1 MQAKKTSLTL
11 LYIVVYTVLLHAET
25 LCKLVTCCPS
35 SEWECRGLKN
45 EEMVQ
50 GATKDRKGN
59 PRNVQKRK
67 SLAAGLAGNCG
78 PEGDIL
84 QLIWKAYSNSKNIL
98 KKKKER
104 QECEWIIWWKELLN
118 TIGSQEDYWIK
129 RSCNFQNQT
138 LFTSF
143 LSFSFQQNTPWSWH
157 LANTF
162 RLWKQTKTS
171 RFLPLTCSEH
181 YI

>member
-98 KKKKER
+98 KKKGEAGMWMNYLMER
-104 QECEWIIWWKELLN
+104 VVEYHRFTGGLLN
-118 TIGSQEDYWIK
+118 KGVLQLSKSDLIYLFSVFFFSAEYTLKLALGQY
-129 RSCNFQNQT
+129 FQIM
-138 LFTSF
+138 
-143 LSFSFQQNTPWSWH
+143 
-157 LANTF
+157 
-162 RLWKQTKTS
+162 KTN
-171 RFLPLTCSEH
+171 
-181 YI
+181 

>member
-98 KKKKER
+98 KKEKRRGRNVNELSDGKSCWIPLVHR
-104 QECEWIIWWKELLN
+104 RIIEWK
-118 TIGSQEDYWIK
+118 G
-129 RSCNFQNQT
+129 
-138 LFTSF
+138 
-143 LSFSFQQNTPWSWH
+143 P
-157 LANTF
+157 ATF
-162 RLWKQTKTS
+162 KIRPY
-171 RFLPLTCSEH
+171 LPLFCLFLFSRIHPEAGAWPILSDYENKLKPADSSH
-181 YI
+181 